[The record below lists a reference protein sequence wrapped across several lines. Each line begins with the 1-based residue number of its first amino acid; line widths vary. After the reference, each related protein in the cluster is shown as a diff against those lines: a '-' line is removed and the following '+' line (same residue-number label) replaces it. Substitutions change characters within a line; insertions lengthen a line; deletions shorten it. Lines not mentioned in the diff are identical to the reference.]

1 MHIAY
6 LLIGGN
12 MGNRIGYLTQAAD
25 LIRILAGRI
34 TAVSGIYETA
44 AWGVTDQASFLNQVL
59 QVNTPL
65 SAADLMTTLLLVEEK
80 IGRKRAEK
88 YGPRIIDIDIL
99 LFDQEIHNSGH
110 IHIPH
115 PEMQNR
121 RFALVPLAEIAPDLV
136 HPVTGK
142 TITRLLEECND
153 TLPVK
158 KI

>member
-12 MGNRIGYLTQAAD
+12 MGNRIGYLQQAAD

-34 TAVSGIYETA
+34 TTVSGIYETA

-59 QVNTPL
+59 RVTTPL

-88 YGPRIIDIDIL
+88 YGPRRYFL
-99 LFDQEIHNSGH
+99 QS
-110 IHIPH
+110 
-115 PEMQNR
+115 
-121 RFALVPLAEIAPDLV
+121 
-136 HPVTGK
+136 
-142 TITRLLEECND
+142 
-153 TLPVK
+153 
-158 KI
+158 